1 MTDDASSEFDGCEID
16 PLLTQ
21 DPRRDAAAL
30 LPQPCAA
37 VTPERHNRLV
47 TLLRDVRLHGPQ
59 EFEDAIDELRGWP
72 ELTAGEKDLIRQI
85 FLIGYQAAEA
95 AGNHEQTW
103 AYQRLLRRLLL
114 GVPLNHKIPATPRHP
129 PANGTPE
136 MASPLAASFLQS
148 SCGIG
153 NTFLHYLNAC
163 RFSVVKAVA
172 LARLVRAAR

>member
-16 PLLTQ
+16 PLLKQ

-72 ELTAGEKDLIRQI
+72 DLTAGEKDLIRQI

-129 PANGTPE
+129 PVNGAPQAVLPLPE
-136 MASPLAASFLQS
+136 SHFKS
-148 SCGIG
+148 SCGVR
-153 NTFLHYLNAC
+153 NRFLHYLNAY
-163 RFSVVKAVA
+163 RFSLLNVVA
-172 LARLVRAAR
+172 LVRLVRAAR